1 MIFYHGSPIGGLTEL
16 KPFLSEHGKPYIY
29 FATNPLVA
37 LLYAVKPVPKPFSF
51 YPYGF
56 DKKGNVVYSEYFED
70 AFYSLYKGKR
80 GYLYEC
86 YDLKDVES
94 PTQIN
99 CAYTCTEP
107 IRVDAVTEISDLYEY
122 YMEQAQKGLF
132 YIKQNKEISEKE
144 MDFVFRELKKDV
156 EKHELKSVPE
166 HPMSIF
172 VKTHLPSVWE

>member
-1 MIFYHGSPIGGLTEL
+1 MAEL
-16 KPFLSEHGKPYIY
+16 KISINTVESMK
-29 FATNPLVA
+29 
-37 LLYAVKPVPKPFSF
+37 
-51 YPYGF
+51 
-56 DKKGNVVYSEYFED
+56 ER
-70 AFYSLYKGKR
+70 KR

-86 YDLKDVES
+86 YDLQDIES

-107 IRVDAVTEISDLYEY
+107 VRVDAVTEISDLYEY
-122 YMEQAQKGLF
+122 YMEQVQKGLF

-172 VKTHLPSVWE
+172 V